1 MEIYGSE
8 RGLTPKTN
16 KRIRL
21 NKSARKIPT
30 GVSENIRGDDYSPRV
45 TRNVGVI
52 VGGTRRRNT
61 AHLPAITIINLAPS
75 NKISSITKRFKII
88 CDIVVGLLLVHLTFF
103 FILGR
108 RK

>member
-61 AHLPAITIINLAPS
+61 AHLPAITIINLPPS
-75 NKISSITKRFKII
+75 NKISSINYNYKKVFRDFRMDDVQST
-88 CDIVVGLLLVHLTFF
+88 D
-103 FILGR
+103 
-108 RK
+108 